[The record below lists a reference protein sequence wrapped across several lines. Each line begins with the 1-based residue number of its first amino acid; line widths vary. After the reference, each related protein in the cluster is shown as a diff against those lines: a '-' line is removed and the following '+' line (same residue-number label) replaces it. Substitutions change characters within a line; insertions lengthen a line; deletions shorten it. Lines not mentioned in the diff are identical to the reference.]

1 MNAASGPKQENALYS
16 GYIQHRRFTPKKHA
30 FTYRLFQVYL
40 NTADIG
46 AVLDRFWFCSTERFN
61 WLSFRRSDYFGD
73 PDMALDDAVRRHAEQ
88 QLGAPSNG
96 PIYLLT
102 HLRYFGHAMNPVS
115 FYYGFDE
122 DNETLRW
129 ILAEIT
135 NTPWG
140 ERFSYFLPVDG
151 GVTGSGIHT
160 FDFPKRF
167 HVSPFLPMA
176 LDYRWRFSAPGGR
189 LGVFME
195 VFRQKEKQFDA
206 TLTLTRRELTS
217 GAMLG
222 NMLRFPAQS
231 LKVAVG
237 IYWHALLLWLKRVP
251 FHSNPQATDEHDQR
265 RR

>member
-1 MNAASGPKQENALYS
+1 MNAASGSKQENALYS
-16 GYIQHRRFTPKKHA
+16 GNIQHRRFSPKQHA
-30 FTYRLFQVYL
+30 FTYRMFQVYL

-46 AVLDRFWFCSTERFN
+46 NTLERFWFCSTDRFN

-73 PDMALDDAVRRHAEQ
+73 PDTALDEAVRRHAEQ
-88 QLGAPSNG
+88 QLGEPSKG

-102 HLRYFGHAMNPVS
+102 HLRYFGYAMNPVS

-129 ILAEIT
+129 VLAEIT
-135 NTPWG
+135 NTPWD
-140 ERFSYFLPVDG
+140 ERFSYFLPVNPG
-151 GVTGSGIHT
+151 TAKSGIHT
-160 FDFPKRF
+160 FDFPKQF

-176 LDYRWRFSAPGGR
+176 LDYRWRFSDPDAR

-206 TLTLTRRELTS
+206 TLTLTRQELTS

-222 NMLRFPAQS
+222 HMLRFPTQS
-231 LKVAVG
+231 LKIALG

-251 FHSNPQATDEHDQR
+251 FHHHPQATDEHDQR